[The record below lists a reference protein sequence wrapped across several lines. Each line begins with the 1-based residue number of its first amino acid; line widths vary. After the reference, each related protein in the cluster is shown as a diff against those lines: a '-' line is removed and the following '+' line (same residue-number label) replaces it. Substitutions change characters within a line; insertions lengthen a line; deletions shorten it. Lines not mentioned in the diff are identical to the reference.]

1 MTYTLFIAIFTAGC
15 MAAIGL
21 PDVVSY
27 LLGERQ

>member
-1 MTYTLFIAIFTAGC
+1 MTYTLFIALLAAGC
-15 MAAIGL
+15 FAAIGL